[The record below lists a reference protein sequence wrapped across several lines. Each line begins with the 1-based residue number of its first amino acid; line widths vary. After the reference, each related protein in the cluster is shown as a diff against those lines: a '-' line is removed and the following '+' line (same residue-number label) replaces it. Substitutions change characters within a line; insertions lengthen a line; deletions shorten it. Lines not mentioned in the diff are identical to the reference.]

1 MYQIHLGMKF
11 KILFRQLI
19 KVRIKI
25 YQLQFRMKATIFNNN
40 IINPKCFN
48 KNLMLMKF
56 MLKFKKIKKY

>member
-1 MYQIHLGMKF
+1 
-11 KILFRQLI
+11 
-19 KVRIKI
+19 
-25 YQLQFRMKATIFNNN
+25 MKATIFNNN